1 MNKIT
6 AHKALSMIALPNGI
20 MYAYCIEKS
29 DNIMK
34 VGYKMISFESGKI
47 SNVSKS
53 IFTLTKFGA
62 AYKAFEGSI
71 KNYLSC
77 STVLLENGQIFVV
90 ELDGSA
96 LMIDSDGTELWSGKL
111 LYQSSTPS
119 AITVTDGSLWA
130 SYAAKNV
137 IVKYNLQNLREELRV
152 GGEHSV
158 FDVPINLFPAGKK
171 LFVCN
176 SGNNEIWKLDV
187 SDYSTEKY
195 YEFKEPLI
203 DYTFVGKYEIVA
215 LESGIY
221 LL

>member
-20 MYAYCIEKS
+20 MYAYCIDKT

-53 IFTLTKFGA
+53 IFTLAKFGA
-62 AYKAFEGSI
+62 AYKSFERKI
-71 KNYLSC
+71 KNYLTC
-77 STVLLENGQIFVV
+77 STVLLENGEVFIV

-96 LMIDSDGTELWSGKL
+96 LMMTSDGSELWSGKM
-111 LYQSSTPS
+111 LYQGSAPSSVS
-119 AITVTDGSLWA
+119 VTDGSLWA
-130 SYAAKNV
+130 AFASKNV
-137 IVKYNLQNLREELRV
+137 IVKYNLKNLREELRI
-152 GGEHSV
+152 GGENSV
-158 FDVPINLFPAGKK
+158 FNIPVNLFPAGKK

-195 YEFKEPLI
+195 YEFKEPLL

-215 LESGIY
+215 LETGIY